1 MAKVFPFRAYR
12 YNQEKI
18 KELEQ
23 VVTQPY
29 DKIDSKQQD
38 NYYKRS
44 SYNIVRL
51 ILAKENNRYQTAAK
65 NLEEWIKD
73 EILIRDQE
81 PGIYIYNQKYEV
93 AGKKFIRKG
102 FVALG
107 ELEAG
112 EGVKEHETT
121 MEGPKADR
129 LNLIRATEANFG
141 HIFMLYSDP
150 KNNINNLLS
159 ENMKSEPI
167 ITVKDEDENIHK
179 IWKLEDISLINKIKE
194 KMQKRDLYI
203 ADGHH
208 RYQTALNYQKECLE
222 KGWEADGVE
231 SFNHRLM
238 TFINMDDPGLR
249 VLPTHRLVY
258 GIKDFNLDLFL
269 EKVAKDFEIYKLKNK
284 EEMYSYLDKN
294 EDNKVFGFK
303 AKDDNNYYGFKF
315 INEEVLA
322 EIEGRYSE
330 AYNKLDVSILHNI
343 LLDKYL
349 GIDKKALAAKS
360 NLDYIRYRDKA
371 LARLD
376 VDNYQAAFI
385 LNPTS
390 VEEVKKIADQGEKM
404 PQKSTD
410 FYPKLL
416 TGLVINKLS
425 IKK

>member
-1 MAKVFPFRAYR
+1 MAKIFPFRAYR
-12 YNQEKI
+12 YNQEKV
-18 KELEQ
+18 KELEK

-29 DKIDSKQQD
+29 DKIDSQQQD
-38 NYYKRS
+38 NYYKES
-44 SYNIVRL
+44 PYNIVRL
-51 ILAKENNRYQTAAK
+51 ILPKEENRYQTAAE

-73 EILIRDQE
+73 GILVRDQK
-81 PGIYIYNQKYEV
+81 PGVYIYTQEYEV
-93 AGKKFIRKG
+93 AGEKITRKG

-129 LNLIRATEANFG
+129 LKLIRATEANFG

-150 KNNINNLLS
+150 KNDINNLLS
-159 ENMKSEPI
+159 KRMEAEPLI
-167 ITVKDEDENIHK
+167 EVKDEDQNLHK
-179 IWKLEDISLINKIKE
+179 IWKLEDVDLISEIKE
-194 KMQKRDLYI
+194 KMMNRDLYI

-208 RYQTALNYQKECLE
+208 RYQTALNYQKECLK
-222 KGWEADGVE
+222 KGWAADGVE

-258 GIKDFNLDLFL
+258 GIKDFKLDLFL
-269 EKVAKDFEIYKLKNK
+269 KKTAENFEINKFKIK
-284 EEMYSYLDKN
+284 EEMYNYLDKN
-294 EDNKVFGFK
+294 KGNEVFGFK
-303 AKDDNNYYGFKF
+303 AKEDTNYYGFQF
-315 INEEVLA
+315 VNEEALA
-322 EIEGRYSE
+322 EIKEKYSD

-343 LLDKYL
+343 LLEKYL
-349 GIDKKALAAKS
+349 SIDKKALAAKS

-371 LARLD
+371 LAKLAA
-376 VDNYQAAFI
+376 DNYQAAFI

>member
-1 MAKVFPFRAYR
+1 MAKIFPFRAYR
-12 YNQEKI
+12 YNQEKV
-18 KELEQ
+18 KELEK

-29 DKIDSKQQD
+29 DKIDSQQQD
-38 NYYKRS
+38 NYYEES
-44 SYNIVRL
+44 PYNVVRL
-51 ILAKENNRYQTAAK
+51 ILAKEKNRYQTAAE

-73 EILIRDQE
+73 EILVRDQK
-81 PGIYIYNQKYEV
+81 PGVYIYTQEYEV
-93 AGKKFIRKG
+93 AGEKITRKG

-129 LNLIRATEANFG
+129 LKLIRATEANFG

-150 KNNINNLLS
+150 KNDINNLLS
-159 ENMKSEPI
+159 KRMENDPLIK
-167 ITVKDEDENIHK
+167 VKDEDQNLHK
-179 IWKLEDISLINKIKE
+179 IWKLEDADLISKIKE
-194 KMQKRDLYI
+194 KMMGRNLYI

-258 GIKDFNLDLFL
+258 GIKDFKLDLFL
-269 EKVAKDFEIYKLKNK
+269 KKAAEDFEVTKFKTK
-284 EEMYSYLDKN
+284 EEMYNYLDKN
-294 EDNKVFGFK
+294 KDNKVFGFK
-303 AKDDNNYYGFKF
+303 AKEGNNYYGFQF
-315 INEEVLA
+315 ENEKALA
-322 EIEGRYSE
+322 EIEGEYSE
-330 AYNKLDVSILHNI
+330 AYKKLDVSILHNI

-349 GIDKKALAAKS
+349 SIDKKALAAKS

-376 VDNYQAAFI
+376 ADNYQAAFI

>member
-1 MAKVFPFRAYR
+1 
-12 YNQEKI
+12 
-18 KELEQ
+18 
-23 VVTQPY
+23 
-29 DKIDSKQQD
+29 
-38 NYYKRS
+38 
-44 SYNIVRL
+44 
-51 ILAKENNRYQTAAK
+51 
-65 NLEEWIKD
+65 
-73 EILIRDQE
+73 
-81 PGIYIYNQKYEV
+81 
-93 AGKKFIRKG
+93 
-102 FVALG
+102 
-107 ELEAG
+107 
-112 EGVKEHETT
+112 
-121 MEGPKADR
+121 
-129 LNLIRATEANFG
+129 
-141 HIFMLYSDP
+141 
-150 KNNINNLLS
+150 
-159 ENMKSEPI
+159 MKSEPI

-294 EDNKVFGFK
+294 KDNKVFGFK

-360 NLDYIRYRDKA
+360 NLDYIRYRDNA
-371 LARLD
+371 LTKLAED
-376 VDNYQAAFI
+376 KYQAAFI

-425 IKK
+425 IKKSI